1 MGSAHEI
8 GGTLLLHLIQRS
20 ECRRIGS
27 FLIMPSFFFAL
38 CFVMLYCSLVIECL
52 PNPSPLLNP
61 TWGDPRKLVHL
72 YTSSDRRSFHLAISL
87 DGQVDGTPEQTAYSA
102 MLIKSEERGLVAI
115 LGVKSER
122 YLCMDAKGKLFS
134 SSHCTK
140 DCLFYQERL
149 ENGYDVYRSSEYN
162 LVVNLGGSKHVYITG
177 HNLPPYSQFLSRQN
191 TVELE
196 HFFHRQ
202 SRNVHT
208 DPSDPFGMFSS
219 FNFQH
224 GARRLCSHSEM
235 ERNKYRL
242 SLVKC
247 HKPPTPQSE
256 VNRL

>member
-1 MGSAHEI
+1 
-8 GGTLLLHLIQRS
+8 
-20 ECRRIGS
+20 
-27 FLIMPSFFFAL
+27 MPSFFFAL

-224 GARRLCSHSEM
+224 GARRFETKKIAHSSQAHSVSR
-235 ERNKYRL
+235 ERMKTTYHDLVDPDDPLRL
-242 SLVKC
+242 LD
-247 HKPPTPQSE
+247 HKAIISPRFFRS
-256 VNRL
+256 